1 MNPVLRE
8 ADLARAVGA
17 GALSRGRSYARGGHV
32 RCLDWLEEPTRLVGE
47 VQGTARA
54 PYEVTVLFTA
64 TSRGAA
70 VSARCTCPVG
80 VNCKHAVAVLYAADV
95 VVSGSARLVA
105 GRTAPPAT
113 RSRPAREPSWE
124 VTLRRALD
132 GAASR
137 VVPSVGL
144 LFEVPDAASQRAR
157 GVEGSGP
164 AVRLRPVILGR
175 SGSWITTGISWSSLD
190 YYRVARDETAAAT
203 EVGLTLLR
211 ELWALSRLS
220 TGRAGYGYH
229 DEVWL
234 HEINSRR
241 LWNLFE
247 DARVAGVVLLSSTRP
262 PLAVDV
268 AGDPA
273 TVVVDVSRR
282 DGDLTLTPG
291 IAVDDASSG
300 AAVRLLGRPAHG
312 VVWSGVGVRGEA
324 TLHLRAFAAPLNETT
339 RAILAAGPLRVPAQD
354 EARFFD
360 ELYPAF
366 PREIEVVSRD
376 GSVVVPEPAP
386 VTLVG
391 SFSYHEGQLAVTWS
405 RGRAGSAWR
414 AALHDGPADAQLDA
428 LAERVVRAASSWTGL
443 VEDGPGGPRLA
454 ERASL
459 AGVEAVRAVTEVVTA
474 LGEIPGVVVEWER
487 DAPTFREARDAPVVR
502 LGGSRSDDGDWFDL
516 AVQVT
521 VEGETVPFQE
531 LFVALAEG
539 RSHLVLPSGTY
550 FSLDRDDLRQLGRCI
565 VEARSLH
572 DAPTGDARLSR
583 WEAGLW
589 EDLCAVTVVQE
600 QAATWHAAVRA
611 LASAPD
617 RAALEAPEGLRAT
630 LRPYQTTGFNW
641 LAFLFENG
649 LGGVLAD
656 DMGLGKTVQAL
667 ALICHAVE
675 RLGNTEPFLVI
686 APTSVVGNWASECHR
701 FAPDLTVVTV
711 SATQSRRGTSLA
723 ELSAGAD
730 VVVTS
735 YALFRLEHD
744 QYAEVTWAGLF
755 LDEAQFAKN
764 RASKTYQVVKALAT
778 PFKVAMTG
786 TPLENTLMELWSLLS
801 ITAPGLFA
809 RADRFE
815 AYYRAPIEREGDAER
830 LAQLRRRL
838 RPVMLRRT
846 KEQVAADLPAK
857 LEQVLELELHPRHR
871 ALYETYLARERQKV
885 LGLLEDTAKH
895 RFEILR
901 SITLLRQAS
910 LDVALVDPTRARVP
924 SIKLDALMEMIEEVV
939 ADGHRVL
946 VFSQFTR
953 FLVSARERVAAA
965 GIAYAYLDGRTRRR
979 DRAIAAF
986 REGGAPVF
994 LISLKAGGFG
1004 LNLTEADYC
1013 VVLDPWWNPAT
1024 EAQAVDRAHRIG
1036 QTRPVMVYR
1045 LVARDTI
1052 EERVMALKARKAD
1065 LFENVMG
1072 GGEFDARALSAQD
1085 IRELLA

>member
-8 ADLARAVGA
+8 AELSRAVGA
-17 GALSRGRSYARGGHV
+17 GALARGRAYARGGRV
-32 RCLDWLEEPTRLVGE
+32 RSLDWLEDPTRLTGE

-54 PYEVTVLFTA
+54 PYKVTISFAATA
-64 TSRGAA
+64 RGAA
-70 VSARCTCPVG
+70 LSARCTCPVG

-95 VVSGSARLVA
+95 VVSVSARLVA
-105 GRTAPPAT
+105 DRPTPRATPPAT
-113 RSRPAREPSWE
+113 REPSWE

-132 GAASR
+132 VAPSR

-144 LFEVPDAASQRAR
+144 LFEVPDTASQRAR

-164 AVRLRPVILGR
+164 AVRLRPVTLGR
-175 SGSWITTGISWSSLD
+175 SGAWITTGISWSSLD
-190 YYRVARDETAAAT
+190 YYRVARDATAAAT
-203 EVGLTLLR
+203 GVGLALLR
-211 ELWALSRLS
+211 ELWVLSRLS
-220 TGRAGYGYH
+220 SGRAGYGYH
-229 DEVWL
+229 EDVWL
-234 HEINSRR
+234 HEIHSRR
-241 LWNLFE
+241 LWNLLE
-247 DARVAGVVLLSSTRP
+247 DARGAGMALLSSTRP
-262 PLAVDV
+262 PVAVDV
-268 AGDPA
+268 TGDPA
-273 TVVVDVSRR
+273 AVVVDLCRR
-282 DGDLTLTPG
+282 GGDLMLTPG
-291 IAVDDASSG
+291 VVVDDAASG
-300 AAVRLLGRPAHG
+300 VAVRLLGRPAHG
-312 VVWSGVGVRGEA
+312 VVWSGVGAQGEA
-324 TLHLRAFAAPLNETT
+324 TLHLRAFVAPLDETT
-339 RAILAAGPLRVPAQD
+339 SAILAAGPLRVPARD

-360 ELYPAF
+360 ELYPVF
-366 PREIEVVSRD
+366 PRGIEVVSRD

-391 SFSYHEGQLAVTWS
+391 HFSYHEGRLAVTWS
-405 RGRAGSAWR
+405 RSRAGSAWR
-414 AALHDGPADAQLDA
+414 GGLDDGPPDAELDA
-428 LAERVVRAASSWTGL
+428 LRERVARAAPSWPGL
-443 VEDGPGGPRLA
+443 VVDGPGGARLA
-454 ERASL
+454 EHASL
-459 AGVEAVRAVTEVVTA
+459 GGVEAVRAVAEVVPAWAAT
-474 LGEIPGVVVEWER
+474 PGVVVEWER

-502 LGGSRSDDGDWFDL
+502 LAGSRSDDGDWFDL

-572 DAPTGDARLSR
+572 DAPAGDARLSR

-589 EDLCAVTVVQE
+589 EDLCAVAVVEE
-600 QAATWHAAVRA
+600 QAAAWQAAVRT
-611 LASAPD
+611 LASAPE
-617 RAALEAPEGLRAT
+617 RAALEAPEGLRTT
-630 LRPYQTTGFNW
+630 LRPYQSTGFNW
-641 LAFLFENG
+641 LVFLFENG

-667 ALICHAVE
+667 ALVAHAVE
-675 RLGNTEPFLVI
+675 RGGCAEPFLVI
-686 APTSVVGNWASECHR
+686 APTSVVANWESECRR
-701 FAPDLTVVTV
+701 FTPDLRVVVV
-711 SATQSRRGTSLA
+711 SATQSRRGAPLA
-723 ELSAGAD
+723 DVVAGAH

-744 QYAEVTWAGLF
+744 QYAGLSWAGLF

-764 RASKTYQVVKALAT
+764 RASKTYQVVKALPT

-809 RADRFE
+809 RADRFD
-815 AYYRAPIEREGDAER
+815 AYYRAPIERDGDAER

-846 KEQVAADLPAK
+846 KEQVATDLPEK

-885 LGLLEDTAKH
+885 LGLLEDSARN

-910 LDVALVDPTRARVP
+910 LDVTLVDPTRTRVP
-924 SIKLDALMEMIEEVV
+924 SIKLDALMEMVEEVV

-946 VFSQFTR
+946 IFSQFTR
-953 FLVSARERVAAA
+953 FLASARDRVAAA

-1072 GGEFDARALSAQD
+1072 GGEFDARALSAED
-1085 IRELLA
+1085 

>member
-8 ADLARAVGA
+8 EDLARAVGA
-17 GALSRGRSYARGGHV
+17 GALSRGRAYARGGRV
-32 RCLDWLEEPTRLVGE
+32 GRLDWLEDPTRLTGE

-54 PYEVTVLFTA
+54 PYKVTVSFTT

-80 VNCKHAVAVLYAADV
+80 VLCKHAVAVLYAADV
-95 VVSGSARLVA
+95 VVSEPARL
-105 GRTAPPAT
+105 APPRPAT
-113 RSRPAREPSWE
+113 RAASSRPTPEPSWE
-124 VTLRRALD
+124 DALRRALD
-132 GAASR
+132 GAPAR
-137 VVPSVGL
+137 VAPAVGL
-144 LFEVPDAASQRAR
+144 LFEVPDVASQRAR
-157 GVEGSGP
+157 GVAGSGP
-164 AVRLRPVILGR
+164 AVRLRPVTVGR
-175 SGSWITTGISWSSLD
+175 SGAWITTGISWSSLD
-190 YYRVARDETAAAT
+190 YYRVGRDAAT
-203 EVGLTLLR
+203 EATGVGLTLLR
-211 ELWALSRLS
+211 ELWVLSRLS
-220 TGRAGYGYH
+220 SGRAGYGYPE
-229 DEVWL
+229 EVWL
-234 HEINSRR
+234 HEIHSRR
-241 LWNLFE
+241 LWNLLE
-247 DARVAGVVLLSSTRP
+247 DARGAGMALLSSTRP
-262 PLAVDV
+262 VVAVDV
-268 AGDPA
+268 TGDPA
-273 TVVVDVSRR
+273 AIVVDLSRR
-282 DGDLTLTPG
+282 DGDLLLTP
-291 IAVDDASSG
+291 AVSVDDAASG
-300 AAVRLLGRPAHG
+300 TAVRLLGRPAHG
-312 VVWSGVGVRGEA
+312 VVWSGVGAPGEA
-324 TLHLRAFAAPLNETT
+324 TLHLRAFATPLDETT
-339 RAILAAGPLRVPAQD
+339 SAILATGPLRVPARD

-366 PREIEVVSRD
+366 PRGIQVVSRD

-391 SFSYHEGQLAVTWS
+391 SFSYHEGRLAVTWS
-405 RGRAGSAWR
+405 RSRAGSAWR
-414 AALHDGPADAQLDA
+414 GRLDDGPADAQLDA
-428 LAERVVRAASSWTGL
+428 LAERVVRATPSWPGL
-443 VEDGPGGPRLA
+443 VAEPRGRLA
-454 ERASL
+454 EHASL
-459 AGVEAVRAVTEVVTA
+459 DGVEAVRAVAEVVPVVA
-474 LGEIPGVVVEWER
+474 AIPGVVVEWEHE
-487 DAPTFREARDAPVVR
+487 APTFREARDAPVVR
-502 LGGSRSDDGDWFDL
+502 LAGSRSDDGDWFDL
-516 AVQVT
+516 AVQVS
-521 VEGETVPFQE
+521 VEGEVVPFQE

-572 DAPTGDARLSR
+572 DAPAGDARLSR

-589 EDLCAVTVVQE
+589 EDLCAVAVVQE
-600 QAATWHAAVRA
+600 QAAAWQTAVRA

-617 RAALEAPEGLRAT
+617 RVAVEAPEGLRTT
-630 LRPYQTTGFNW
+630 LRPYQATGFNW

-675 RLGNTEPFLVI
+675 RRGCAEPFLVI
-686 APTSVVGNWASECHR
+686 APTSVVANWESECRR
-701 FAPDLTVVTV
+701 FTPDLNVVTV
-711 SATQSRRGTSLA
+711 SATQSRRGASLGDVV
-723 ELSAGAD
+723 AGAH

-744 QYAEVTWAGLF
+744 QYAGLSWAGLF

-815 AYYRAPIEREGDAER
+815 AYYRAPIERDGDAER

-846 KEQVAADLPAK
+846 KEQVAADLPEK

-871 ALYETYLARERQKV
+871 ALYDTYLARERQKV
-885 LGLLEDTAKH
+885 LGLLEDSARN

-910 LDVALVDPTRARVP
+910 LDVTLVDPTRTRVP

-1065 LFENVMG
+1065 LFANVMG
-1072 GGEFDARALSAQD
+1072 GGEFDARALSAED

>member
-8 ADLARAVGA
+8 ADLARAVGP
-17 GALSRGRSYARGGHV
+17 GALTRGRAYARAARV
-32 RCLDWLEEPTRLVGE
+32 RGLEWFEEPTRLVGE
-47 VQGTARA
+47 VQGTARE
-54 PYEVTVLFTA
+54 PYEVTVLFA
-64 TSRGAA
+64 DTSRGAA
-70 VSARCTCPVG
+70 VTARCTCPVG

-95 VVSGSARLVA
+95 VVSASARLA
-105 GRTAPPAT
+105 AARTSSPPT
-113 RSRPAREPSWE
+113 PSRPAREQSWE
-124 VTLRRALD
+124 ATLRRALD
-132 GAASR
+132 GAAPR

-144 LFEVPDAASQRAR
+144 LFEVPDAASRRAR

-164 AVRLRPVILGR
+164 AVRLRPVTRGR

-190 YYRVARDETAAAT
+190 YYRVARDATAAT
-203 EVGLTLLR
+203 GVGLTLLR

-220 TGRAGYGYH
+220 TSRAGYGYH
-229 DEVWL
+229 EEVWL
-234 HEINSRR
+234 HEIDSRR
-241 LWNLFE
+241 VWNLLE
-247 DARVAGVVLLSSTRP
+247 DARVAGMALLSSTRP
-262 PLAVDV
+262 PVAVDV
-268 AGDPA
+268 VGDPA
-273 TVVVDVSRR
+273 VLVVDLSRR
-282 DGDLTLTPG
+282 DGDLTLTP
-291 IAVDDASSG
+291 AVLVDDAASG
-300 AAVRLLGRPAHG
+300 TAVRLLGRPAHG
-312 VVWSGVGVRGEA
+312 VVWSGIGERGAA
-324 TLHLRAFAAPLNETT
+324 TLHLRAFATPLDETS
-339 RAILAAGPLRVPAQD
+339 RALLAAGPLRVPAGD
-354 EARFFD
+354 ETRFFD

-366 PREIEVVSRD
+366 PRGIEVVSRD
-376 GSVVVPEPAP
+376 GSVVVPERAP
-386 VTLVG
+386 TTLVG
-391 SFSYHEGQLAVTWS
+391 RFSYDEDRVAVTWS

-414 AALHDGPADAQLDA
+414 APLDDGPPDAEFDA
-428 LAERVVRAASSWTGL
+428 LRERVVHAASSWPGL
-443 VEDGPGGPRLA
+443 LEDGSGGPRLA
-454 ERASL
+454 EHASL
-459 AGVEAVRAVTEVVTA
+459 SGVEAVRAVVEVVPA
-474 LGEIPGVVVEWER
+474 LAEIPGVVVEWER
-487 DAPTFREARDAPVVR
+487 EAPTFREARDAPVVR
-502 LGGSRSDDGDWFDL
+502 LGGARSDDGDWFDL

-521 VEGETVPFQE
+521 VEGEAVPFQA

-572 DAPTGDARLSR
+572 DSPAADARLSR
-583 WEAGLW
+583 WEVGLW
-589 EDLCAVTVVQE
+589 EDLCGVAVVQE
-600 QAATWHAAVRA
+600 QAASWHAAVRA

-617 RAALEAPEGLRAT
+617 QVALEAPEGLRAS

-641 LAFLFENG
+641 LAFLFEHG

-667 ALICHAVE
+667 ALVAHAVE
-675 RLGNTEPFLVI
+675 RRECTEPFLVI
-686 APTSVVGNWASECHR
+686 APTSVVANWVSECRR
-701 FAPDLTVVTV
+701 FVPDLRVVAV
-711 SATQSRRGTSLA
+711 GATQSRRGTSLA
-723 ELSAGAD
+723 QLADGAH

-744 QYAEVTWAGLF
+744 QYAGVSWAGLF

-764 RASKTYQVVKALAT
+764 RASKTYQVVKALRT

-815 AYYRAPIEREGDAER
+815 AYYRAPIERDGDTER

-871 ALYETYLARERQKV
+871 TLYETYLARERQKV
-885 LGLLEDTAKH
+885 LGLLEDTARN

-910 LDVALVDPTRARVP
+910 LDVALVDPTRTRVP
-924 SIKLDALMEMIEEVV
+924 SIKLDALVEMIEEVV

-953 FLVSARERVAAA
+953 FLVRARERVAAA

-994 LISLKAGGFG
+994 FISLKAGGFG

-1013 VVLDPWWNPAT
+1013 IVLDPWWNPAT

-1072 GGEFDARALSAQD
+1072 GGEFDARALSAED